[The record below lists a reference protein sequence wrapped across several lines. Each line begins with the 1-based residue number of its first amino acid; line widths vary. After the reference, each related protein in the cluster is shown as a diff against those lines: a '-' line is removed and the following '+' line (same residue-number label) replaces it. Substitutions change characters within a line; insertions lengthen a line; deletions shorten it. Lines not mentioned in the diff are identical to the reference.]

1 MNKKQPSLTT
11 QKKLAK
17 LFHYTGE
24 QEVQLEFA
32 RQNLSKAN
40 AFEPYASFQRLD
52 RLSKGYITP
61 RDLLN
66 FLKYLTLSLTVK

>member
-1 MNKKQPSLTT
+1 MHKKEISMTT
-11 QKKLAK
+11 KKRLAK
-17 LFHYTGE
+17 VFTYTGE
-24 QEVQLEFA
+24 QEQQIEFA

-52 RLSKGYITP
+52 RLSKGYLTS

-66 FLKYLTLSLTVK
+66 YMK